1 MAETAPRSS
10 GPGRV
15 LIAIYALFAVAATG
29 RSSVQL
35 ATKASEAPL
44 PYALS
49 AVAAVI
55 YIAATLGLARAGDR
69 WRRVAWTAVVTELVG
84 VLVVGALSV
93 LDPAA
98 FPDDTVW
105 SGFGAGYG
113 YLPLVLPFAGLAWL
127 VATQPRALRVTDGS
141 RP

>member
-1 MAETAPRSS
+1 MAEASSRSS
-10 GPGRV
+10 GLGRV
-15 LIAIYALFAVAATG
+15 LIAFYALLAVAATG

-44 PYALS
+44 AYGLS
-49 AVAAVI
+49 ALAAVV
-55 YIAATLGLARAGDR
+55 YIAATLGLARGGER
-69 WRRVAWTAVVTELVG
+69 WRQVAWAAVTTELVG
-84 VLVVGALSV
+84 VLAVGLWSV

-113 YLPLVLPFAGLAWL
+113 YLPLVLPFAGLTWL
-127 VATQPRALRVTDGS
+127 ARSP
-141 RP
+141 

>member
-1 MAETAPRSS
+1 MAETAPRNS
-10 GPGRV
+10 GLGRV
-15 LIAIYALFAVAATG
+15 LIAFYALFAVAATG

-44 PYALS
+44 PYTLS
-49 AVAAVI
+49 AVAAVV

-69 WRRVAWTAVVTELVG
+69 WRRVAWASVVTELVG
-84 VLVVGALSV
+84 VLVVGSLSV
-93 LDPAA
+93 FDPAA

-113 YLPLVLPFAGLAWL
+113 FLPLARRFGGRGGRG
-127 VATQPRALRVTDGS
+127 ATQPRAPRFSDG
-141 RP
+141 

>member
-10 GPGRV
+10 GLGRV
-15 LIAIYALFAVAATG
+15 LIAFYALFAVAATG

-49 AVAAVI
+49 AVAAVV

-69 WRRVAWTAVVTELVG
+69 WRLVAWVAVATELVG
-84 VLVVGALSV
+84 VLVIGSLSV
-93 LDPAA
+93 FDPAA

-113 YLPLVLPFAGLAWL
+113 FLPLVLPFAGLAWL
-127 VATQPRALRVTDGS
+127 VATQPRAPRFSDG
-141 RP
+141 